1 MGPRH
6 AAGVSFLPE
15 ATRGA
20 AAGAG
25 PRQAPPGNC
34 PPPPRPPEPALS
46 SPQHRKGPR
55 RGSGSAQG
63 DARGDTDVHRDTHI
77 RRANE
82 TQICKKN
89 NDYKKAR
96 GAKPSSVSDRKR
108 VGTTWP
114 PRLPRARGR
123 PGAATCVT
131 TSIREGGRG
140 ELRAVAARPLRGD
153 SRSIQIRR
161 ASSPLRPRL
170 PPVRGRP
177 DVAKNGCRGELHAV
191 AARGDCIPRLARLD
205 LRPINVFA
213 ALCNW
218 PLHPRGPRVRG
229 RPDVA

>member
-1 MGPRH
+1 MQLAFRFCRRRRGAQLRARGPGKRPRGT
-6 AAGVSFLPE
+6 APPRPAPRSLPSAPRSTAKARAGGRGLPK
-15 ATRGA
+15 ATRGETRTSTETLTSE
-20 AAGAG
+20 G
-25 PRQAPPGNC
+25 RTK
-34 PPPPRPPEPALS
+34 
-46 SPQHRKGPR
+46 RKF
-55 RGSGSAQG
+55 A
-63 DARGDTDVHRDTHI
+63 
-77 RRANE
+77 
-82 TQICKKN
+82 KKN

-114 PRLPRARGR
+114 PRLPRALGR

-191 AARGDCIPRLARLD
+191 AARGDCIPRLARLAA
-205 LRPINVFA
+205 RPINVFA

-218 PLHPRGPRVRG
+218 VLHPRGPRVRG